1 MAIQFFTE
9 EINFNL
15 KHKNIL
21 KKWLKD
27 VSALHSQRKLEELS
41 YIFCS
46 DEYLLNMNKEYLQH
60 DYYTDIITFDNSDEM
75 ADCPIIGEMYISID
89 RVTENA
95 SHLNIP
101 VEQEI
106 YRVLVHGL
114 LHLLGFDDH
123 TPEDIAEIRKAE
135 EEALTLLKTITAKT

>member
-27 VSALHSQRKLEELS
+27 VCALHSQRKLEELS

-60 DYYTDIITFDNSDEM
+60 DYYTDIITFDNSEETPNS
-75 ADCPIIGEMYISID
+75 PINGEMYLSID
-89 RVTENA
+89 RITDNA
-95 SHLNIP
+95 SLLGITF
-101 VEQEI
+101 EQEI
-106 YRVLVHGL
+106 QRVIVHGL

-123 TPEDIAEIRKAE
+123 TPEDIAKIRKAE
-135 EEALTLLKTITAKT
+135 EEALNLLITLITKT